1 MAPDKSPVSEM
12 AVEPSHKGKD
22 SPSRSILLILVVLWA
37 LLAFVTLVFA
47 WKYAFQQKD
56 AAQTLAQ
63 QLAYA
68 CKSGD
73 FGPGINEA
81 SEKAMCSNAEQV
93 IKNDSPSKAIQ
104 GPPGR
109 DGRDG
114 TDGKDGT
121 DGAPGP
127 PGKNGKN
134 GKDGVNGTNG
144 TNGLPGAD
152 GKDGI
157 DGKNGTDGK
166 DGLPGPPGVVQV
178 TTVGCEGPVI
188 HSISA
193 SYDAESQTVTITCN

>member
-1 MAPDKSPVSEM
+1 MAPDRSPVSEL
-12 AVEPSHKGKD
+12 AVEPTHKGKD
-22 SPSRSILLILVVLWA
+22 SPSRSLLLILVVLWA
-37 LLAFVTLVFA
+37 LFTIGMLVFV
-47 WKYAFQQKD
+47 WNYAFQQKD

-73 FGPGINEA
+73 FGPGITEA
-81 SEKAMCSNAEQV
+81 DERAMCSNAEKV
-93 IKNDSPSKAIQ
+93 IKDETPSQAIQ

-114 TDGKDGT
+114 VDGT
-121 DGAPGP
+121 DGINGAPGP
-127 PGKNGKN
+127 PGKNGRN
-134 GKDGVNGTNG
+134 GKDGLNG
-144 TNGLPGAD
+144 TNGLPGPA

-157 DGKNGTDGK
+157 DGENGTDGK

-178 TTVGCEGPVI
+178 TTIGCEGPVI
-188 HSISA
+188 HSIAA

>member
-1 MAPDKSPVSEM
+1 MTDKSQVSEM
-12 AVEPSHKGKD
+12 AVEPAHRGKD
-22 SPSRSILLILVVLWA
+22 LSSRSILIVLVALWA
-37 LLAFVTLVFA
+37 LLTIGMLIFV
-47 WKYAFQQKD
+47 WKYAFEQKD
-56 AAQTLAQ
+56 SAQTLAQ
-63 QLAYA
+63 QIAFA

-73 FGPGINEA
+73 FGPGITEANEEA
-81 SEKAMCSNAEQV
+81 ICSNAQKV
-93 IKNDSPSKAIQ
+93 IKDQTPSQAIQ

-114 TDGKDGT
+114 TDGTDGA

-134 GKDGVNGTNG
+134 GKDGIDG
-144 TNGLPGAD
+144 TNGLNGAP

-157 DGKNGTDGK
+157 DGKDGTDGK

-178 TTVGCEGPVI
+178 TTIGCEGPVI
-188 HSISA
+188 HSIAA

>member
-1 MAPDKSPVSEM
+1 MTEKSPVAEM

-22 SPSRSILLILVVLWA
+22 APTRSILIALVVLWVILFVG
-37 LLAFVTLVFA
+37 LLIFA
-47 WKYAFQQKD
+47 WNAYFQQKD

-63 QLAYA
+63 QIAHA

-73 FGPGINEA
+73 FGPGINQDDED
-81 SEKAMCSNAEQV
+81 AMCSNAREV
-93 IKNDSPSKAIQ
+93 IKNNAPSQGIQ

-114 TDGKDGT
+114 TDGTDGVN
-121 DGAPGP
+121 GAPGP
-127 PGKNGKN
+127 PGKNGRN
-134 GKDGVNGTNG
+134 GKAGINGA
-144 TNGLPGAD
+144 NGLNGEP

-157 DGKNGTDGK
+157 DGKNGIDGK

-188 HSISA
+188 HSIAA

>member
-1 MAPDKSPVSEM
+1 MTDKSQVSEM
-12 AVEPSHKGKD
+12 AVEPAHRGKD
-22 SPSRSILLILVVLWA
+22 FSSRSVLLILVVLWA
-37 LLAFVTLVFA
+37 LLTIGMLIFV

-56 AAQTLAQ
+56 NAQTLAQ
-63 QLAYA
+63 QIAFA

-73 FGPGINEA
+73 FGPGITEANEEA
-81 SEKAMCSNAEQV
+81 ICSNAQKV
-93 IKNDSPSKAIQ
+93 IKDQTPSQAIQ

-114 TDGKDGT
+114 TDGT

-134 GKDGVNGTNG
+134 GKDGINGTNG
-144 TNGLPGAD
+144 INGLP

-157 DGKNGTDGK
+157 DGKDGTDGK

-178 TTVGCEGPVI
+178 ITVGCEGPII
-188 HSISA
+188 HSIVA
-193 SYDAESQTVTITCN
+193 GYDAESQTVTITCN

>member
-1 MAPDKSPVSEM
+1 MTDKSAVSEM

-22 SPSRSILLILVVLWA
+22 APTRSILIALVVLWVILFVG
-37 LLAFVTLVFA
+37 LLIFA
-47 WKYAFQQKD
+47 WNAYFQQKD

-63 QLAYA
+63 QIALA

-73 FGPGINEA
+73 FGPGITQANQD
-81 SEKAMCSNAEQV
+81 AMCSNANEV
-93 IKNDSPSKAIQ
+93 IKNNAPSQGIQ

-114 TDGKDGT
+114 TDGTDGT
-121 DGAPGP
+121 DGADGAAGPPGP
-127 PGKNGKN
+127 RGKNGKN
-134 GKDGVNGTNG
+134 GIDGI
-144 TNGLPGAD
+144 NGLNGAA

-157 DGKNGTDGK
+157 DGKDGTDGK

-188 HSISA
+188 HSIVA
-193 SYDAESQTVTITCN
+193 SYDAESKTVTITCN